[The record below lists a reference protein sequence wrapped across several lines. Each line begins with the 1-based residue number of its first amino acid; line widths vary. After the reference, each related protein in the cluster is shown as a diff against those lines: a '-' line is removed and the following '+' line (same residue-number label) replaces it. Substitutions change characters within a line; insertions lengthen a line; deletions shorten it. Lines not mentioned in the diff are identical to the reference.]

1 MFCKGDNEKYEKYE
15 IMRAIILSWH
25 LYFAF
30 LIRILCHYDPRRIT
44 FSIRK
49 KFLRKMS
56 NG

>member
-44 FSIRK
+44 FSIRE